1 MVSMPFVWALKCG
14 ELYCIHTHQSHPRMG
29 LRMHREGER
38 VGSGEREFVLPFFCF
53 LTTVFSW
60 VTISYITGL
69 RVLIVL
75 VEVLCVEKCEPGT
88 HAHCSRMRRRRQ
100 SHTGGLLL
108 SSLY

>member
-1 MVSMPFVWALKCG
+1 
-14 ELYCIHTHQSHPRMG
+14 MG

-53 LTTVFSW
+53 LTAVFSW

-75 VEVLCVEKCEPGT
+75 V
-88 HAHCSRMRRRRQ
+88 R
-100 SHTGGLLL
+100 GLLKIHIRQVRNPGPGL
-108 SSLY
+108 SVCREG